1 MNLTKYTVAVALA
14 LLVSCGE
21 KDSKNIETDSNQ
33 QPLETQTEV
42 STNQFSVES
51 LSKKQLPK
59 GLTFDGNVMFIKKY
73 VDNSGEHI
81 VLLTET
87 GVIPSKKIV
96 NFEGENDAKIYAYDF
111 LMENG
116 TAKQTWRIHD
126 FITNCEFDL
135 LMDFKEKA
143 FQITDLNKNGIAEIW
158 TMYAMTCTSDVSP
171 SDLKIIMYE
180 GEKKHAIR
188 GYTLVDIGN
197 NEKMGGD
204 FKMDE
209 NFKSSAKEI
218 QDYAKK
224 LWKSNCETG
233 F

>member
-1 MNLTKYTVAVALA
+1 MNWTKYTVAVALG
-14 LLVSCGE
+14 LLISCGE
-21 KDSKNIETDSNQ
+21 KDSKNMETESAQKDSVT
-33 QPLETQTEV
+33 PAETEMTK
-42 STNQFSVES
+42 FSVES

-111 LMENG
+111 LMEKG
-116 TAKQTWRIHD
+116 TEKQTWKIHD

-158 TMYAMTCTSDVSP
+158 TMYSMTCTSDVSP
-171 SDLKIIMYE
+171 SELKLIMYE
-180 GEKKHAIR
+180 GDKKHAMR

-197 NEKMGGD
+197 NEKMGGE
-204 FKMDE
+204 FKLDE
-209 NFKSSAKEI
+209 NFNSSGKEI

-224 LWKSNCETG
+224 LWKENCM
-233 F
+233 